1 MNRPEFT
8 TVSAYVVPNSL
19 PSSWHVREAKKFKT
33 SSPRTSLHP
42 VWFSSSHKRRRPV
55 PIHSR
60 VICSVQDPQ
69 DHEKDKK
76 SWFSGLK
83 VWFPSKEKGESE
95 GADRNEDGE
104 GASSNGAVSNNTNKP
119 QETSDVT
126 NESTGEQD
134 QGEEQS
140 KRWPWQKKY
149 TSDVA
154 LKNKTTEAQ
163 IWAKTQDS
171 KLLRDTKQKPE
182 AEAKQEQQKP
192 TLQERLEKVT
202 KIIAPGLNRERVQN
216 SEKGSFDESS
226 EEVNDKNMVHEDSYS
241 DQNTK
246 VRSSIREL
254 YQPPP
259 GIQTEQIPQKPDQTR
274 WFRLP
279 WKRKENQ
286 EEGTTFVEQS
296 SGNNLDN
303 TNQETP
309 EAFPDRDASQ
319 EQKAEVDE
327 KFDETFSVPE
337 AKEEEKGEGDNESE
351 DPEQKEEDVG
361 TLPKNR
367 DVEISP
373 SLVDIMTI
381 PQRDVAEIRLI
392 FGSETFFATETVSMP
407 GGLIFRGNLRG
418 DPRAAISKLEG
429 KLSKR
434 LGDKYTLCLAEG
446 EEDHRPVVVV
456 VPTARDK
463 RPAAPRQ
470 KLLAF
475 IVAAMTAS
483 TCLGRG
489 FFASVLKPNIRA
501 MHGPPP
507 RSGVL
512 DRLFDLPFT
521 TSLAVASFI
530 GIIVIVAQIVQRLV
544 ATRHKTRVALP
555 FFLPSYQLG
564 TFGAVVQIASP
575 TPSRSALFDIA
586 LAGMATMVAVSF
598 VCLIIG
604 LRMSTTFST
613 VVPVPM
619 SVVSSSVIIGYLTQQ
634 VPNGKILVDYGR
646 SLIGLHPLAVI
657 GANCLTIAAL
667 NLLPIRQL
675 DGGRIIG
682 ALYGRKT
689 AMTASRVT
697 MLFLLLAS
705 SKTPYFIMY
714 LAAMSFGPWSI
725 DRPSKDEITE
735 PNAFRTIVGYVFMLL
750 MLGILLPYPSC
761 KFFGTA

>member
-1 MNRPEFT
+1 MNRADFT
-8 TVSAYVVPNSL
+8 AVSAYVIPNSL
-19 PSSWHVREAKKFKT
+19 SSPWHLREFNKLNS
-33 SSPRTSLHP
+33 SSPRTSLQP
-42 VWFSSSHKRRRPV
+42 LWLRSPHKRRRPV
-55 PIHSR
+55 RTHVR
-60 VICSVQDPQ
+60 VVCSVQEPQ
-69 DHEKDKK
+69 DNEKEKK

-83 VWFPSKEKGESE
+83 IWFPSKEKNESE
-95 GADRNEDGE
+95 VTDNSGEREDTN
-104 GASSNGAVSNNTNKP
+104 SNGAASKKPSLPIQTSNAISESVAR
-119 QETSDVT
+119 QEQ
-126 NESTGEQD
+126 EKKKGKQ
-134 QGEEQS
+134 
-140 KRWPWQKKY
+140 WPWQKKH
-149 TSDVA
+149 TGDVA
-154 LKNKTTEAQ
+154 LENRTTGTE
-163 IWAKTQDS
+163 TQAMAENS
-171 KLLRDTKQKPE
+171 KLLPDSKQTPE
-182 AEAKQEQQKP
+182 ANAELEHHKP
-192 TLQERLEKVT
+192 TLQERIEKVT
-202 KIIAPGLNRERVQN
+202 KIIAPRLNRERTRN
-216 SEKGSFDESS
+216 SDNTSSDENN
-226 EEVNDKNMVHEDSYS
+226 EEINDKSKIYESDHS
-241 DQNTK
+241 DQSTE
-246 VRSSIREL
+246 VHSGIREL
-254 YQPPP
+254 YHPPP
-259 GIQTEQIPQKPDQTR
+259 EMQTEQIPQKPEQTR

-279 WKRKENQ
+279 WKRKEIQ
-286 EEGTTFVEQS
+286 DEKTVPVEQS
-296 SGNNLDN
+296 LGSNPDDVS
-303 TNQETP
+303 QETL
-309 EAFPDRDASQ
+309 EVFLDREGSPKY
-319 EQKAEVDE
+319 KAEIEE
-327 KFDETFSVPE
+327 KPE
-337 AKEEEKGEGDNESE
+337 EALPVLESREEEMGKEDYERVDSE
-351 DPEQKEEDVG
+351 QREENLAALAKKRG
-361 TLPKNR
+361 LET
-367 DVEISP
+367 SP
-373 SLVDIMTI
+373 SIVDIMTI

-418 DPRAAISKLEG
+418 EPRATISKLEG

-475 IVAAMTAS
+475 IVAAMTVS

-507 RSGVL
+507 RNGL
-512 DRLFDLPFT
+512 LNRLFDLPFT

-530 GIIVIVAQIVQRLV
+530 GVIVIIAQIVQRLV

-586 LAGMATMVAVSF
+586 LAGMATMVAISF
-598 VCLIIG
+598 MCLIVG

-735 PNAFRTIVGYVFMLL
+735 PNAVRTIVGYIFMLL
-750 MLGILLPYPSC
+750 MIGILLPYPSC